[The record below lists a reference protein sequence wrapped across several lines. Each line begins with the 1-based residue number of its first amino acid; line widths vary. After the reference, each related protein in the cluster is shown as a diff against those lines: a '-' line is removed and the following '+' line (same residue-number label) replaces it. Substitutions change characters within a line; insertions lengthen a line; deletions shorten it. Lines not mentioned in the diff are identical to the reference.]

1 MKTEE
6 PSIVFIG
13 TSSAKTSLKRFHSS
27 LLVKSHSFNL
37 LIDCGD
43 GVSRALLS
51 QGISLDLIDGIL
63 FSHLHPDHSAGF
75 ASLIVQMKQLK
86 REKKL
91 RIFCHKNLAETLR
104 MFLYYS
110 FVFTERSSFELE
122 YCEFEHGEKV
132 VLSKDFYFTSK
143 QNSHLDEYVDYL
155 SKKKIGFAS
164 SSFLLILGE
173 QKVYFSGDIGS
184 QRDLYLF
191 EDQKPEIIITEASH
205 IKWENILDFIEAK
218 NPEKVYLTHLNDE
231 IEKELKRKIK
241 NLPKEL
247 EKKII
252 LASDG
257 LSIRIKKSLLIK

>member
-6 PSIVFIG
+6 SSIVFIG

-43 GVSRALLS
+43 GISRALLS

-75 ASLIVQMKQLK
+75 AYLIVQMKQLK

-104 MFLYYS
+104 MFLYHS

-122 YCEFEHGEKV
+122 YCEFEHGEKI
-132 VLSKDFYFTSK
+132 VLSDEFNFISK
-143 QNSHLDEYVDYL
+143 QNSHLDEYANYINE
-155 SKKKIGFAS
+155 KKTGFAC
-164 SSFLLILGE
+164 SSFLLTLGE
-173 QKVYFSGDIGS
+173 RKVYYSGDIGS
-184 QRDLYLF
+184 KEDLYLF
-191 EDQKPEIIITEASH
+191 EDQKPEIIITEATH
-205 IKWENILDFIEAK
+205 INWEDILDFIEAK
-218 NPEKVYLTHLNDE
+218 KPEKVYITHLKDE
-231 IEKELKRKIK
+231 IEKELKRKMK
-241 NLPKEL
+241 NLPKDIG
-247 EKKII
+247 KKLI

-257 LSIRIKKSLLIK
+257 LSIGIKKSLLIK